1 MKPVNVLITA
11 ASRRVGLVRAFR
23 SAVERFGNGTV
34 VTTDIN
40 SMSPALYFGHRNHI
54 VPLTTDPEY
63 IPIIESIC
71 DVENIHLIIPTI
83 DDELPVFGRNRGRFE
98 RTDVWVAVSGEET
111 AELSND
117 KYRMHEFALAN
128 GIESPTTRLP
138 QDIKFEEIAY
148 PVVVKPRNGRG
159 SIQVFEAHNE
169 EQLRFFCSYVPDAI
183 VQDYLEGQEFTVDV
197 CSDFEAR
204 VMSVVPRERLVIR
217 AGVSDKGTTR
227 NHKRVIEFAINVAES
242 LQIIGAAN
250 IQCKWDGRTVKLIE
264 VNPRFSGGHS
274 SDDSCRRGLPCV
286 ARSIER
292 RSSCSTADWSI
303 PGRSDDDEFRGE
315 LVCERGGAKDSPE
328 SRPSPKVRT
337 HAVRD
342 GLCQLANGAP
352 P

>member
-83 DDELPVFGRNRGRFE
+83 DDELPIFGRNRGRFE

-264 VNPRFSGGHS
+264 VNPRFS
-274 SDDSCRRGLPCV
+274 RGIPLTI
-286 ARSIER
+286 AAG
-292 RSSCSTADWSI
+292 ADFPAW
-303 PGRSDDDEFRGE
+303 
-315 LVCERGGAKDSPE
+315 LVQLRGGRAVPPQIGQFQEDLTMMSFEE
-328 SRPSPKVRT
+328 SLFASEEELKIVRNRVPRRRFART
-337 HAVRD
+337 QSATAYV
-342 GLCQLANGAP
+342 N
-352 P
+352 